1 MTTRAQRAYAIR
13 LLAGIQT
20 RLKGVA
26 SASLAMTPAETAA
39 LVDFVEEEYAYT
51 EEGNAGQ
58 LVRHL
63 G

>member
-13 LLAGIQT
+13 LLAGAQS
-20 RLKGVA
+20 RLQGAA
-26 SASLAMTPAETAA
+26 SPSLALTPVEVAA
-39 LVDFVEEEYAYT
+39 LMEVSEEEDAYT
-51 EEGNAGQ
+51 EESNAGQ